1 MSEMGAMRRLGAS
14 AGLSLGLGLGLALGL
29 GGACSKVDSTT
40 LERCRSLCDSLAVC
54 GMLPSPLGL
63 AQTGRSA
70 LSDCIDRCAL
80 SDDTRE
86 QIQTCISPT
95 GDEETGTNQC
105 PLTPA
110 WGPGGSC
117 SRTASC
123 MRKLYNDQILGNGTV
138 ELGWREADVSEFN
151 VEVTQC
157 GDPADCMSTIDTSCA
172 EDPKSCAGI
181 ARACPQAA
189 QLGEISDDTASAV
202 CNLNYRVVESVV
214 YDADGVFMG
223 VNAADFTPSN
233 AIVALES
240 SRGMIEIA
248 RGPCDEVIGRSYVV
262 EDVPVGV
269 YRVAVEFGGGPGEVP
284 GCAKYYG
291 TAILVTSG
299 ATVQTEAKVPGSVDA
314 GVLVF
319 GCEDCSSSDR
329 DNDGLKACQDPDCF
343 DHPDCTTGTTDTGTT
358 GAGTTGTGTTDTG
371 TTGGTDTTGTTG
383 TGTDT
388 TTG

>member
-1 MSEMGAMRRLGAS
+1 
-14 AGLSLGLGLGLALGL
+14 
-29 GGACSKVDSTT
+29 
-40 LERCRSLCDSLAVC
+40 
-54 GMLPSPLGL
+54 MLPSPLGL

-70 LSDCIDRCAL
+70 LADCVDRCAL

-95 GDEETGTNQC
+95 GDEETGTNLC

-123 MRKLYNDQILGNGTV
+123 MRKLYSDQILGNGTV

-157 GDPADCMSTIDTSCA
+157 GDPGDCMSTRDMSCA
-172 EDPKSCAGI
+172 ENPKNCAGV
-181 ARACPQAA
+181 AKACPETA
-189 QLGEISDDTASAV
+189 QIGEVSDDTASSA
-202 CNLNYRVVESVV
+202 CNLNYRVVETVL

-223 VNAADFTPSN
+223 VSAADFTPSN
-233 AIVALES
+233 AVVVLES
-240 SRGMIEIA
+240 SRGVIEVA
-248 RGPCDEVIGRSYVV
+248 RGPCDEVIGRRYVV

-269 YRVAVEFGGGPGEVP
+269 YRVAVEFGGAPGEVP
-284 GCAKYYG
+284 GCGKYYG

-299 ATVQTEAKVPGSVDA
+299 ATVQTEAKLPGTGDGSVLIFA
-314 GVLVF
+314 
-319 GCEDCSSSDR
+319 CEDCSSNDR
-329 DNDGLKACQDPDCF
+329 DNDDLQACQDPDCF
-343 DHPDCTTGTTDTGTT
+343 DEPVCTTGTTDTGTAGTTGTTDTGTT
-358 GAGTTGTGTTDTG
+358 GTGTTTGTTDTG
-371 TTGGTDTTGTTG
+371 TTGTTDTG
-383 TGTDT
+383 GTDT